1 MAEVDQEVMEEV
13 TCSNPDCRVAQ
24 TGKCVEGLG
33 LSECSH
39 YGRRPDDTA
48 DAFKSESEAPLVIG
62 IQIAGAD
69 CLTSEQASQLLRAG
83 CARVI
88 AVIGPSDAGK
98 TSLIASL
105 YDLFQDGPVAG
116 TEYARSRTLHAFE
129 RTCHDARAACRRG
142 TPHSNRTPLGEVRF
156 YHLDLGGGPAAD
168 GLALILG
175 DRAGEDYRNAT
186 DDVSTVAGF
195 QEVRRADS
203 ITVLVDGERLLD
215 SGKRHNARSE
225 TLLMLRALVDGE
237 AIESGQRLALVLTKL
252 DAVLTSDLRDR
263 VESDFTSMFEKIRDS
278 FGDQF
283 SEIASFRVAASPKND
298 LAKRGGGV
306 AELLAFWIQPRPPV
320 SAVPRK
326 MPKFERYYARL
337 TVVEE

>member
-1 MAEVDQEVMEEV
+1 MAEVDQEVPGEAI
-13 TCSNPDCRVAQ
+13 CSNPACRVAV

-39 YGRRPDDTA
+39 YGRQPDDTA
-48 DAFKSESEAPLVIG
+48 DALSEEGEEPQVEG
-62 IQIAGAD
+62 IVIAGAD
-69 CLTSEQASQLLRAG
+69 TLTPEEASQLLRAG
-83 CARVI
+83 SARVI
-88 AVIGPSDAGK
+88 AVLGPSDAGK

-105 YDLFQDGPVAG
+105 YDCYQEGAVAG

-156 YHLDLGGGPAAD
+156 YHLDLGFGPAAD
-168 GLALILG
+168 GLALIIG

-186 DDVSTVAGF
+186 DDVSMVGGF
-195 QEVRRADS
+195 LEVRRADS

-215 SGKRHNARSE
+215 SGKRHNARSD
-225 TLLMLRALVDGE
+225 TLLIIRALVDGG

-252 DAVLTSDLRDR
+252 DAVLASDSGERA
-263 VESDFTSMFEKIRDS
+263 EAFFTSMLDKVRES
-278 FGDQF
+278 FGEHF
-283 SEIASFRVAASPKND
+283 SEISAFRVAASPKNEK
-298 LAKRGGGV
+298 AKRGTGV
-306 AELLAFWIQPRPPV
+306 AELLSFWIQPRPPV
-320 SAVPRK
+320 VAVRRAAPE
-326 MPKFERYYARL
+326 FERAYARL

>member
-1 MAEVDQEVMEEV
+1 MAEVDHEVPGEV
-13 TCSNPDCRVAQ
+13 TCSNPACRVAV

-39 YGRRPDDTA
+39 YGRQPDDTA
-48 DAFKSESEAPLVIG
+48 DTLSEEGEKPQAEG
-62 IQIAGAD
+62 ILIAGAD
-69 CLTSEQASQLLRAG
+69 TLTPEEASQLLRAG
-83 CARVI
+83 SARVI
-88 AVIGPSDAGK
+88 AVLGPSDAGK

-105 YDLFQDGPVAG
+105 YDCYQEGPVAG

-168 GLALILG
+168 GLALIIG

-186 DDVSTVAGF
+186 DDVSTVGGF

-215 SGKRHNARSE
+215 SGKRHNARSD
-225 TLLMLRALVDGE
+225 TLLIIRALVDGG
-237 AIESGQRLALVLTKL
+237 AIESGQQLALVLTKL
-252 DAVLTSDLRDR
+252 DAVFASDSGDR
-263 VESDFTSMFEKIRDS
+263 AEAFFTSMLDKVRES
-278 FGDQF
+278 FGDHF
-283 SEIASFRVAASPKND
+283 SEITAFRVAASPKNEK
-298 LAKRGGGV
+298 AKRGTGV
-306 AELLAFWIQPRPPV
+306 AELLSFWIQPRPPV
-320 SAVPRK
+320 EAVRRAAPE
-326 MPKFERYYARL
+326 FERAYARL

>member
-1 MAEVDQEVMEEV
+1 MAEVDQEVQAEV
-13 TCSNPDCRVAQ
+13 TCSNPACRVAQ

-48 DAFKSESEAPLVIG
+48 DAVPEEGEAPQVEG

-69 CLTSEQASQLLRAG
+69 TLTPEDASQLLRAG
-83 CARVI
+83 SARVI

-105 YDLFQDGPVAG
+105 YDLYQEGPVAG

-142 TPHSNRTPLGEVRF
+142 TPHSNRTPLGEVRY

-168 GLALILG
+168 GLALIIG
-175 DRAGEDYRNAT
+175 DRAGEDYRNST
-186 DDVSTVAGF
+186 DDVSTVGGF

-215 SGKRHNARSE
+215 SGKRHNARSD
-225 TLLMLRALVDGE
+225 TLLILRALVDGG
-237 AIESGQRLALVLTKL
+237 AIDSGQRLALVLTKL
-252 DAVLTSDLRDR
+252 DAVLATDSENRA
-263 VESDFTSMFEKIRDS
+263 ESFFTSMLDKVRGS
-278 FGDQF
+278 FGDNF
-283 SEIASFRVAASPKND
+283 SEITAFRVAASPKNEQ
-298 LAKRGGGV
+298 AKRGTGV
-306 AELLAFWIQPRPPV
+306 AELLSFWIQPRPPV
-320 SAVPRK
+320 VAVPLAA
-326 MPKFERYYARL
+326 PEFERAYARL

>member
-1 MAEVDQEVMEEV
+1 MAEVDQEVPGEV
-13 TCSNPDCRVAQ
+13 TCSNPACRVAV

-39 YGRRPDDTA
+39 YGCQPDDTA
-48 DAFKSESEAPLVIG
+48 DALSEEGEEPLVEG
-62 IQIAGAD
+62 ILIAGAD
-69 CLTSEQASQLLRAG
+69 TLTPEEASQLLRAG
-83 CARVI
+83 SARVI
-88 AVIGPSDAGK
+88 AVLGPNDAGK

-105 YDLFQDGPVAG
+105 YDCYQEGPVAG

-156 YHLDLGGGPAAD
+156 YHLDLSGGPVAD
-168 GLALILG
+168 GLALIIG

-186 DDVSTVAGF
+186 DDVSTVGGF

-215 SGKRHNARSE
+215 SGKRHNARSD
-225 TLLMLRALVDGE
+225 TLLIIRALVDGG

-252 DAVLTSDLRDR
+252 DAVLASDSGERA
-263 VESDFTSMFEKIRDS
+263 EAFFTSMLDKVRES
-278 FGDQF
+278 FGDHF
-283 SEIASFRVAASPKND
+283 SEITAFRVAASPKNEK
-298 LAKRGGGV
+298 AKRGTGV
-306 AELLAFWIQPRPPV
+306 AELLSFWIQPRPPGV
-320 SAVPRK
+320 AVRRAAPE
-326 MPKFERYYARL
+326 FERAYARL

>member
-1 MAEVDQEVMEEV
+1 MAEVDQEVPGEV
-13 TCSNPDCRVAQ
+13 TCSNPACRVAV

-39 YGRRPDDTA
+39 YGRQPDDTA
-48 DAFKSESEAPLVIG
+48 DALSDEGEEPQVEG
-62 IQIAGAD
+62 ILIAGAD
-69 CLTSEQASQLLRAG
+69 TLTSEEASQLLRAG
-83 CARVI
+83 SARVI
-88 AVIGPSDAGK
+88 AVLGPSDAGK

-105 YDLFQDGPVAG
+105 YDCYQEGPVAG

-142 TPHSNRTPLGEVRF
+142 TPHSNRTSLGEVRF

-168 GLALILG
+168 GLALIIG

-186 DDVSTVAGF
+186 DDVSSVGGF

-215 SGKRHNARSE
+215 SGKRHNARSD
-225 TLLMLRALVDGE
+225 TLLIIRALVDGG
-237 AIESGQRLALVLTKL
+237 AIESSQRLALVLTKL
-252 DAVLTSDLRDR
+252 DAVLASDSGDR
-263 VESDFTSMFEKIRDS
+263 AEAFFTSMLDKVRES
-278 FGDQF
+278 FGDHF
-283 SEIASFRVAASPKND
+283 SEITAFRVAASPKNEK
-298 LAKRGGGV
+298 AKRGTGV
-306 AELLAFWIQPRPPV
+306 AELLSFWILPRPPV
-320 SAVPRK
+320 VAVRRAAPE
-326 MPKFERYYARL
+326 FERAYARL

>member
-1 MAEVDQEVMEEV
+1 MTEVDREVMEEV

-39 YGRRPDDTA
+39 YGRRPHAIA
-48 DAFKSESEAPLVIG
+48 DELTSDSEAPQVIG
-62 IQIAGAD
+62 VQIAGAD
-69 CLTSEQASQLLRAG
+69 CLTPEQASQLLRAG
-83 CARVI
+83 SARVI

-156 YHLDLGGGPAAD
+156 YHLDLGGGPATD

-203 ITVLVDGERLLD
+203 ITVLVDGDRLLD
-215 SGKRHNARSE
+215 SGNRHNARSE
-225 TLLMLRALVDGE
+225 TLLLLRALVDGE
-237 AIESGQRLALVLTKL
+237 SIESGQRLALVLTKF
-252 DAVLTSDLRDR
+252 DSVLKSDRRDR
-263 VESDFTSMFEKIRDS
+263 VETDFTSMLEKIRDS
-278 FGDQF
+278 FGDNF
-283 SEIASFRVAASPKND
+283 SEIAPFRVAASPKND
-298 LAKRGGGV
+298 LVKRGVGV
-306 AELLAFWIQPRPPV
+306 AELLAFWIQPRPPAT
-320 SAVPRK
+320 AVPRE
-326 MPKFERYYARL
+326 MPEFERCYARL
-337 TVVEE
+337 TVLEE

>member
-1 MAEVDQEVMEEV
+1 MAEANQDVPEAV
-13 TCSNPDCRVAQ
+13 TCSNPACRVAQ

-33 LSECSH
+33 LSDCSH

-48 DAFKSESEAPLVIG
+48 DALTEEEEAPQVEG

-69 CLTSEQASQLLRAG
+69 TLTPEEASQLLRAG
-83 CARVI
+83 SARVI

-105 YDLFQDGPVAG
+105 YDLYQGGQVAG

-168 GLALILG
+168 GLALIIG

-186 DDVSTVAGF
+186 DDCSTVGGF

-203 ITVLVDGERLLD
+203 ITVLVDGERLLN
-215 SGKRHNARSE
+215 SGKRHNARSD
-225 TLLMLRALVDGE
+225 TLLILRALVDGG

-252 DAVLTSDLRDR
+252 DAVLAS
-263 VESDFTSMFEKIRDS
+263 ESGNRAEAFFTSILDKVHET
-278 FGDQF
+278 FGDYF
-283 SEIASFRVAASPKND
+283 SEISDFRVAASPKND
-298 LAKRGGGV
+298 QARRGSGV
-306 AELLAFWIQPRPPV
+306 AELLSFWLQPRPPV
-320 SAVPRK
+320 VTVPRAVPE
-326 MPKFERYYARL
+326 FERAYARL
-337 TVVEE
+337 IVIEG